1 MRRSSSIARALALVG
16 AAALLVSFAPG
27 IAVAHEPG
35 RGSHDG
41 PPDGGLSRSLAGVR
55 AATAPFRRVA
65 TAEAAGYGSFYV
77 CTDEPGIGAMGQH
90 YVNGALVADPAI
102 DARHPEAMVYA
113 PTARGLRL
121 AAVEYIVMQ
130 ADWDALHAA
139 PPRLF
144 GHDFGLVT
152 TPNRYGLPA
161 FYELHAWVWKW
172 NPLGM
177 FYEWNPRV
185 HCP

>member
-1 MRRSSSIARALALVG
+1 MAGSSRRRAFLTCLGTVAMLVG
-16 AAALLVSFAPG
+16 LLPG
-27 IAVAHEPG
+27 AVAA
-35 RGSHDG
+35 D
-41 PPDGGLSRSLAGVR
+41 DGGTGGRHDVGRVLSGVR
-55 AATAPFRRVA
+55 SATAQFHRVA

-77 CTDEPGIGAMGQH
+77 CTDEPGIGGMGQH
-90 YVNGALVADPAI
+90 YVNGSLVADPAI
-102 DARHPEAMVYA
+102 DALHPEALVYE

-121 AAVEYIVMQ
+121 VAVEYVVLQ
-130 ADWDALHAA
+130 ADWDALHGS

-144 GHDFGLVT
+144 GRTFGLT
-152 TPNRYGLPA
+152 AAPNRYGLPP
-161 FYELHAWVWKW
+161 FYELHAWIWKA